1 MSRYFMMLMVLLATA
16 ANGWGARTTSKVLIV
31 PQSAQTD
38 ITPPSITITSPD
50 LKRDQAPAT
59 RQAKLVVAGRATNA
73 KGIASVS
80 VNGTTAQLDERGNF
94 SAEILLKPGKNLITV
109 VALDVAGY
117 QGVEKF
123 QLSRQ
128 GDAVALP
135 SSEEPEESGKNYAL
149 VIGINQYQQLTKL
162 NTAANDAQEV
172 AKVLREQYGFTATLL
187 LDEKATRA
195 AILRELNTIKNRMA
209 ANDSLI
215 IFYAGHGSL
224 DKVTETSF
232 WLPVDAGNSDEMSNW
247 LEAKTITDQ
256 LKRSQARQI
265 LVVADSCYSGTISRS
280 VEPRQSP
287 EEGTREI
294 YLKRMT
300 LKPSRVLIASG
311 GNEPVSDSGG
321 LGHSIFT
328 DIFLK
333 ALKDPFDKRFT
344 AEELMTR
351 HLKESVAGRSA
362 QTPEY
367 KAIRDSGHDSG
378 DFVFNKLH

>member
-1 MSRYFMMLMVLLATA
+1 MSRYFIILIVLLATA
-16 ANGWGARTTSKVLIV
+16 ANGLAARTTSKVLIV
-31 PQSAQTD
+31 PQNAQTD
-38 ITPPSITITSPD
+38 IAPPSIAIISPD
-50 LKRDQAPAT
+50 LKRDQALVT
-59 RQAKLVVAGRATNA
+59 RQAKLVVAGRASSA

-80 VNGTTAQLDERGNF
+80 VNGATARLDERGNF

-109 VALDVAGY
+109 VALDIAGY
-117 QGVEKF
+117 QGLEKF
-123 QLSRQ
+123 HLTRQ
-128 GDAVALP
+128 SDTVP
-135 SSEEPEESGKNYAL
+135 SPFSDDPESGGKNYAL
-149 VIGINQYQQLTKL
+149 VIGINKYQQLTKL
-162 NTAANDAQEV
+162 NTAANDAREV
-172 AKVLREQYGFTATLL
+172 AKVLQEEYGFTATLL
-187 LDEKATRA
+187 LDEKATRG
-195 AILRELNTIKNRMA
+195 AILKELNSIKNRMA

-215 IFYAGHGSL
+215 IFYAGHGSV

-265 LVVADSCYSGTISRS
+265 LIVADSCYSGTISRS
-280 VEPRQSP
+280 VEPSQSP

-294 YLKRMT
+294 YLKRMR

-321 LGHSIFT
+321 QGHSIFT
-328 DIFLK
+328 DILLK
-333 ALKDPFDKRFT
+333 ALKNPFDKRFT

-367 KAIRDSGHDSG
+367 KAISNSGHDGG
-378 DFVFNKLH
+378 DFVFSKVK